1 MSEYLAWGILFCYA
15 VFLVIPAVGTMTG
28 EPENYLEALCD
39 GMWTVIITV
48 VACLC
53 MAGAMISVSVVML

>member
-1 MSEYLAWGILFCYA
+1 MNEYLAWGILFCFA
-15 VFLVIPAVGTMTG
+15 VFVVIPAIGDATG
-28 EPENYLEALCD
+28 EPENYLESFCD